1 MIYANTR
8 YTFSGR
14 KRKKAKTKGE
24 VCGKF
29 KAPAFK
35 ELNAV
40 KTYQIERTENTRSL
54 PSYVSSKSEGL
65 AVKQPKKEYTGNYVI
80 GIATM
85 HKSNAVPIT
94 NGDQA
99 IDIARMRR

>member
-1 MIYANTR
+1 MIYADTR

-14 KRKKAKTKGE
+14 KRKKVKAKGE

-35 ELNAV
+35 ELKAD
-40 KTYQIERTENTRSL
+40 KTYQIERTENVRSV
-54 PSYVSSKSEGL
+54 PSYVSSKPEGL
-65 AVKQPKKEYTGNYVI
+65 ALKQTTKQYTGNYVI